1 MIEMKYTEF
10 YDRDIF
16 TRQARNQKFFRARE
30 VLWN

>member
-1 MIEMKYTEF
+1 MLEMKCTEF

-16 TRQARNQKFFRARE
+16 MRQARNQKFFRARE